1 MVKCEDATLLF
12 KCLTRGRFMSHTVD
26 PCAKPNLIHPDDAL
40 PKLLEQVSA
49 ISRTEKRFIS
59 DALDCVLAE
68 NISSSINLP
77 PFDNSAMDGYA
88 FRFSDLDNDAT
99 QTTFTLVGSAF
110 AGHPFAGDI
119 PQGGCVR
126 IMTGAQVPKQLD
138 SVQMQE
144 LTEVDGENI
153 AITAPKALGTNVRSL
168 GEEARIGQV
177 ILTKGTKVGAAEL
190 GVLATLGVAEVTVFS
205 KVKVAFFSTGDE
217 LKPVGTIL
225 QEGQIYDSNRYSIQ
239 GLLSKSY
246 VEWVDLGIIED
257 KPESIKQA
265 FIEAAGQADLVLTS
279 GGVSVGD
286 ADYVKQVLNEVGE
299 ITFWRLAMKP
309 GKPFA
314 MGKLG
319 DAVFCGLP
327 GNPVASMVTFY
338 QLVQPIINKM
348 KNLPQTQPLKVNAK
362 LTHTIKRKAG
372 RVEFQRGVLS
382 RNEHGELEVSTT
394 GAQGSGMLTS
404 MSIANCFIHIAID
417 QGEINAGE
425 IVTVEP
431 FSDLLN

>member
-1 MVKCEDATLLF
+1 
-12 KCLTRGRFMSHTVD
+12 MSHAVD
-26 PCAKPNLIHPDDAL
+26 PCAKPSLIHPNDAL
-40 PKLLEQVSA
+40 PKLLEQVTPL
-49 ISRTEKRFIS
+49 SRIEKRNIS
-59 DALDCVLAE
+59 DALDHVLAE
-68 NISSSINLP
+68 DIKSEINLP

-88 FRFSDLDNDAT
+88 FRFADLDSNSQNT
-99 QTTFTLVGSAF
+99 RFQLVGNAF
-110 AGHPFAGDI
+110 AGHPFTGDI

-126 IMTGAQVPKQLD
+126 IMTGAQVPAELD
-138 SVQMQE
+138 TVQMQE
-144 LTEVDGENI
+144 LAQVDGETI
-153 AITAPKALGTNVRSL
+153 SIEAPKKVGANVRKQ
-168 GEEARIGQV
+168 GEEASVGQI
-177 ILTKGTKVGAAEL
+177 ILRKGTKIGAAEL
-190 GVLATLGVAEVTVFS
+190 GVLATLGVAEVNVFS

-217 LKPVGTIL
+217 LKPVGTKL
-225 QEGQIYDSNRYSIQ
+225 EQGQIYDSNRYSIQ
-239 GLLSKSY
+239 GLLTKAQ
-246 VEWVDLGIIED
+246 VEWIDLGIIED
-257 KPESIKQA
+257 NPEAIKQA
-265 FIEAAGQADLVLTS
+265 FLTAAEQADLVLTS

-319 DAVFCGLP
+319 DAIFCGLP

-348 KNLPQTQPLKVNAK
+348 KNLENHTPLKVNAK
-362 LTHTIKRKAG
+362 LTHDIRRKAG

-382 RNEHGELEVSTT
+382 RNEQGELEVMTT

-417 QGEINAGE
+417 QAEIAAGDT
-425 IVTVEP
+425 VVVEP
-431 FSDLLN
+431 FAGALS